1 MKNLFLGLALL
12 ISSIVFSQE
21 PVLDSIQVFKP
32 MPEPVLIATIYEY
45 ETFFEKLTEVSDRTG
60 ANEVICV
67 FFYKE
72 DKDSPQKTLVKTF
85 IRKKQR

>member
-1 MKNLFLGLALL
+1 MKNLFLAVALL

-32 MPEPVLIATIYEY
+32 MPNPELIATMYEY
-45 ETFFEKLTEVSDRTG
+45 ETFFDKLTIVSDETG
-60 ANEVICV
+60 VNSVICV

-72 DKDSPQKTLVKTF
+72 NEDAPQKTMVKNFT
-85 IRKKQR
+85 RKQK